1 MRMLEFFTLAC
12 LALASTLIHAE
23 DLAGA
28 KDHPLLSRYPD
39 SHITEYQQYFNAVEF
54 ATGSEDGVPQRHN
67 IEGNATQ
74 ILYFHNNPEQQPS
87 PLQLIRNYQNAI
99 KAIGGEVV
107 YERLPAEGDG
117 GETTLKVLTGGKEIW
132 VRVEPG
138 IFSAPTQSYRLNIVE
153 VAAMQ
158 QQVTANQLLDEL
170 NRNGFVALHINFD
183 SGRAELKA
191 DGRATVA
198 EIVALLKSAPE
209 LKLAIEGHTDNVGQA
224 ADNKA
229 LSEQRA
235 QAVMAAVVAG
245 GIEAQRLSA
254 AGFGQE
260 RPVADNRG
268 EEGRAK
274 NRRVEL
280 VKQ

>member
-1 MRMLEFFTLAC
+1 MRLPALLCLLLLPTL
-12 LALASTLIHAE
+12 LHAAA
-23 DLAGA
+23 DIPGA
-28 KDHPLLSRYPD
+28 KDHELLERYPA
-39 SHITEYQQYFNAVEF
+39 SHISEYQRNYNAVDF
-54 ATGSEDGVPQRHN
+54 AIGSQDGVPQRRSL
-67 IEGNATQ
+67 EGNATQ
-74 ILYFHNNPEQQPS
+74 ILYFHDKAETQPS

-117 GETTLKVLTGGKEIW
+117 GETTLKVLTGGKEFW

-138 IFSAPTQSYRLNIVE
+138 IYSVPTQSYRLAIVE
-153 VAAMQ
+153 IAVMQ
-158 QQVTANQLLDEL
+158 QLVSANQLLDEL
-170 NRNGFVALHINFD
+170 ERNGFVALYINFD
-183 SGRAELKA
+183 SGKAELKD
-191 DGRATVA
+191 DGQAAVR
-198 EIVALLKSAPE
+198 EIVAMLQAAPQ
-209 LKLAIEGHTDNVGQA
+209 LRIAIEGHTDNVGQA

-229 LSEQRA
+229 LSERRA
-235 QAVMAAVVAG
+235 QAVLDALLAA
-245 GIEAQRLSA
+245 GIEAGRLSA

-260 RPVADNRG
+260 RPVADNRS